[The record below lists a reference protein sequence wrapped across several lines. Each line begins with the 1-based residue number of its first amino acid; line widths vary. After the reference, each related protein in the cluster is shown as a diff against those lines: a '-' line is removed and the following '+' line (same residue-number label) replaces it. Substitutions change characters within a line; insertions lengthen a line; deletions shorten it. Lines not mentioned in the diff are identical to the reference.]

1 MSNRGAPMRPTLL
14 AAAVA
19 SVLCA
24 PALAQSQTENQLPE
38 VLVTAQR
45 TAAPESRTPV
55 AMSVLT
61 AGQLDKLGLENA
73 ADIGARLPNVHLD
86 GAADGLRITIR
97 GVTNADATEKGDPSA
112 AYMLDGI
119 YIARPQSQTFSFL
132 DVDRI
137 EVLRGPQGT
146 LYGRNTTA
154 GVVNVI
160 SKAPLQH
167 FEGAASLSLGNFA
180 SRAASAMLNVP
191 LSDTLALRAAVA
203 IRKHDSY
210 LHNGQGTGF
219 ELGQDRDDRSARL
232 SAKLALG
239 KSASLLLRAD
249 HARQNGNIDNVVP
262 DTNFFTG
269 IETGK
274 PAWYGAT
281 TDARLTNSFKP
292 FNTKLEQGYNHK
304 ATDGL
309 GAELSWN
316 PGPLTLD
323 YLGAHRKT
331 ENDFLANFYY
341 RVQPTLAIGVHENF
355 WGDQRQDSHELRLS
369 SNSSGPLKAQ
379 GGLYYFREESHQ
391 LYVFRDLQILTP
403 LHLPPYYIFP
413 HGPTIARSKAA
424 FGQLTYSVLP
434 ALRATAGL
442 RYTDD
447 DKSRVGST
455 NFQQAAA
462 FNPATDFRLLND
474 AELKTHKTTWK
485 LGAEYDL
492 APAAMAYASL
502 ATGYKSGGFNDGCL
516 AGSTALGIPCPPAL
530 AVPADTLFYQPETLK
545 SWEAGVKARF
555 WDKRASINLAV
566 FNYDYTNLQLSGV
579 AIVAGAPRFVTQN
592 AGEASVKGLEL
603 DGQVRASTA
612 DSFTYGLTLLDAHY
626 VSYKPDGATSW
637 AGEPLD
643 RAPRSVLALG
653 WDHSF
658 RLPGAL
664 FTAGVNARRSAAY
677 NISVSSQLLQ
687 YRIPARTTSDF
698 SLGYRPDACNWS
710 LSARVKNFENK
721 VQPTTIDSFGMSV
734 PSDPRTF
741 DIRFDYHF

>member
-1 MSNRGAPMRPTLL
+1 MLNRGAPLRPTLL

-24 PALAQSQTENQLPE
+24 PALAQSQTEDQLPE

-45 TAAPESRTPV
+45 VSAPESQTPV

-61 AGQLDKLGLENA
+61 SAQLDKLGIDHA
-73 ADIGARLPNVHLD
+73 AGIGARLPSVHLD

-112 AYMLDGI
+112 AFMLDGI
-119 YIARPQSQTFSFL
+119 YIARPQFQTFSFL

-160 SKAPLQH
+160 SNAPVQQL
-167 FEGAASLSLGNFA
+167 EGAASLALGNYS
-180 SRAASAMLNVP
+180 SRVATGMLNVP
-191 LSDTLALRAAVA
+191 VNDALALRAAVA
-203 IRKHDSY
+203 VNKHDSY
-210 LHNGQGTGF
+210 LRNGQGSGY
-219 ELGQDRDDRSARL
+219 ELGQDRDDSSARL

-239 KSASLLLRAD
+239 QSASLLLRYE
-249 HARQNGNIDNVVP
+249 HATQNGNVDNIVP
-262 DTNFFTG
+262 DSNFFKG

-274 PAWYGAT
+274 PVWYGAST
-281 TDARLTNSFKP
+281 GERLTNRFKP
-292 FNTKLEQGYNHK
+292 FNTQLEQGYNHK
-304 ATDGL
+304 SSDGL

-316 PGPLTLD
+316 LGAATLD
-323 YLGAHRKT
+323 YLGSHRRN

-369 SNSSGPLKAQ
+369 TNGSGPLKAQ

-403 LHLPPYYIFP
+403 LHLPPYYVFP

-442 RYTDD
+442 RYTQD

-455 NFQQAAA
+455 NFQQGQD
-462 FNPATDFRLLND
+462 FNAATDFKLLND
-474 AELKTHKTTWK
+474 ASLNTHKTTWK

-492 APAAMAYASL
+492 APAAMAYASV
-502 ATGYKSGGFNDGCL
+502 ATGYKSGGFNDGCV
-516 AGSTALGIPCPPAL
+516 AGSSALGLPCPAAI
-530 AVPADTLFYQPETLK
+530 AVPADTLLYQPETLK
-545 SWEAGVKARF
+545 SWEAGAKARF
-555 WDKRASINLAV
+555 WDKRASMNLAV
-566 FNYDYTNLQLSGV
+566 FHYDYTNLQLSGV
-579 AIVAGAPRFVTQN
+579 AIVAGAPRFITQN
-592 AGEASVKGLEL
+592 AGQASVKGVEM
-603 DGQVRASTA
+603 DGQVRASAA
-612 DSFTYGLTLLDAHY
+612 DNVSYGLTLLDAHY
-626 VSYKPDGATSW
+626 ISYKPDGVTSW

-643 RAPRSVLALG
+643 RAPHSVLNLG
-653 WDHSF
+653 WDHTF
-658 RLPGAL
+658 RLPGARIS
-664 FTAGVNARRSAAY
+664 AGINARRSAGY

-687 YRIPARTTSDF
+687 YRIPARTSSDF
-698 SLGYRPDACNWS
+698 NLSYRPDAGSWS
-710 LSARVKNFENK
+710 VMARVKNLENK
-721 VQPTTIDSFGMSV
+721 VQPITIDSFGMSV

>member
-1 MSNRGAPMRPTLL
+1 MSNRGAQLRPKLL

-24 PALAQSQTENQLPE
+24 PVLAQSQKEDQLPE

-45 TAAPESRTPV
+45 VAAPESQTPV

-61 AGQLDKLGLENA
+61 ARQLDKLGIDNA
-73 ADIGARLPNVHLD
+73 AGIGARLPNVHLD
-86 GAADGLRITIR
+86 GAADGLRMTIR
-97 GVTNADATEKGDPSA
+97 GVSNSDATEKGDPSA
-112 AYMLDGI
+112 AFMLDGI
-119 YIARPQSQTFSFL
+119 YIARPQAQTLAFL

-160 SKAPLQH
+160 SNAPVQH
-167 FEGAASLSLGNFA
+167 LEGAASLALGNYS
-180 SRAASAMLNVP
+180 SRVATGMLNVP
-191 LSDTLALRAAVA
+191 INEALALRAAVSVN
-203 IRKHDSY
+203 KHDSY
-210 LHNGQGTGF
+210 LRNGQGTGY

-239 KSASLLLRAD
+239 QSASLLLRVE
-249 HARQNGNIDNVVP
+249 HGTQRGNIDNVVP
-262 DTNFFTG
+262 DTNFFKG
-269 IETGK
+269 IESGK
-274 PAWYGAT
+274 PQWY
-281 TDARLTNSFKP
+281 DAGTGERLTNRFKP
-292 FNTKLEQGYNHK
+292 FNTQLEQGYNHK
-304 ATDGL
+304 SSDAL

-316 PGPLTLD
+316 LGAATLD
-323 YLGAHRKT
+323 YLGSHRKN

-369 SNSSGPLKAQ
+369 TNGSGPLKAQ

-403 LHLPPYYIFP
+403 LHLPPYYVFP
-413 HGPTIARSKAA
+413 HGPTVARSKAA

-442 RYTDD
+442 RYTED

-455 NFQQAAA
+455 NFQQGPVFSA
-462 FNPATDFRLLND
+462 ATDFMLLND
-474 AELKTHKTTWK
+474 AAIKTHKTTWK

-492 APAAMAYASL
+492 GPSAMAYASV
-502 ATGYKSGGFNDGCL
+502 ATGYKSGGFNDGCV
-516 AGSTALGIPCPPAL
+516 AGSSALGLPCPAPL
-530 AVPADTLFYQPETLK
+530 AVPANTLFYQPETLK
-545 SWEAGVKARF
+545 SWEAGLKARF
-555 WDKRASINLAV
+555 WDKRASVNLAV
-566 FNYDYTNLQLSGV
+566 FNYDYSNLQLSGV

-603 DGQVRASTA
+603 DGQVRARAA

-626 VSYKPDGATSW
+626 VTYRPDGVTSW
-637 AGEPLD
+637 AGEQLD
-643 RAPRSVLALG
+643 RAPHSVINLG

-664 FTAGVNARRSAAY
+664 LSAGINARRSAAY

-687 YRIPARTTSDF
+687 YRIPARTVSDF
-698 SLGYRPDACNWS
+698 TLSYRPDASNWS
-710 LSARVKNFENK
+710 VMARVKNLENK
-721 VQPTTIDSFGMSV
+721 VQPITIDSFGMSV

>member
-1 MSNRGAPMRPTLL
+1 MSNRGASLRPSLL

-19 SVLCA
+19 SVVCA
-24 PALAQSQTENQLPE
+24 PVLAQSQTENQLPE

-45 TAAPESRTPV
+45 IAAPESRTPV

-61 AGQLDKLGLENA
+61 AGQLDKLGLDSA

-97 GVTNADATEKGDPSA
+97 GVSNADATEKGDPSA
-112 AYMLDGI
+112 AFMLDGI
-119 YIARPQSQTFSFL
+119 YIARPQAQTFSFL

-160 SKAPLQH
+160 SNAPVQH
-167 FEGAASLSLGNFA
+167 LEGAASLALGNYHSRMA
-180 SRAASAMLNVP
+180 SGMLNVP
-191 LSDTLALRAAVA
+191 LSEVLALRAAVS
-203 IRKHDSY
+203 INSHDSY
-210 LHNGQGTGF
+210 LRNGQGTGY
-219 ELGQDRDDRSARL
+219 ELGRDRDDRSARL

-239 KSASLLLRAD
+239 RSASLLLRAE
-249 HARQNGNIDNVVP
+249 HATQNGNIDNIVP
-262 DTNFFTG
+262 DTNFFKG

-274 PAWYGAT
+274 PAWYGAS
-281 TDARLTNSFKP
+281 TDERLTNSFRP

-304 ATDGL
+304 TADGL

-316 PGPLTLD
+316 LGTVTLD
-323 YLGAHRKT
+323 YLGSHRKT

-341 RVQPTLAIGVHENF
+341 RVQPTLAIGVHESF

-369 SNSSGPLKAQ
+369 SNGSGPLKAQ

-403 LHLPPYYIFP
+403 LHLPPYYVFP

-442 RYTDD
+442 RYTED

-455 NFQQAAA
+455 NFQQAAV
-462 FNPATDFRLLND
+462 FNAATDFKLLND
-474 AELKTHKTTWK
+474 AALNTHKTTWK

-492 APAAMAYASL
+492 APATMAYAGV

-516 AGSTALGIPCPPAL
+516 AGASALGIACPAAL
-530 AVPADTLFYQPETLK
+530 AVPEGTLFYQPETLK
-545 SWEAGVKARF
+545 SWEAGVKSRF
-555 WDKRASINLAV
+555 WDKRASMNLAV
-566 FNYDYTNLQLSGV
+566 FKYDYTNLQLSGV

-592 AGEASVKGLEL
+592 AGQASVKGLEL
-603 DGQVRASTA
+603 DGQLRASAA
-612 DSFTYGLTLLDAHY
+612 DNFSYGLTLLDAHY
-626 VSYKPDGATSW
+626 INYNPDGVTSW

-643 RAPRSVLALG
+643 RAPRSVVSLG

-658 RLPGAL
+658 RFPGAL
-664 FTAGVNARRSAAY
+664 VSTGISARRSAAY

-687 YRIPARTTSDF
+687 YRIPARTASDL
-698 SLGYRPDACNWS
+698 SLAYRPDAYNWS
-710 LSARVKNFENK
+710 ITARVKNLENK
-721 VQPTTIDSFGMSV
+721 VQPITIDSFGMSV